1 MPLPALTQ
9 RANASRSLKFIT
21 NSLSVLTLENDAISS
36 GSSYL
41 RYDNHQRRLH
51 RLCRCFTPTA
61 TNTEHNRFFS
71 TSSTSSASQFSRLDK
86 ISDVQN
92 SGQSSKC
99 YAKGLI
105 PSPRSPLS
113 RSVSFLRPWRQEQY
127 ELQEN
132 IRLLDDVSFYFFR
145 LLFTPE
151 FCFLTEMI
159 SQKGF
164 EIRIVG
170 RLKYNLGKGQDFSR
184 IKAQSWLEGKIDAYP
199 A

>member
-41 RYDNHQRRLH
+41 RYDNHQRRLP
-51 RLCRCFTPTA
+51 RLCRCFTSTA
-61 TNTEHNRFFS
+61 TSWEANQLFTT
-71 TSSTSSASQFSRLDK
+71 TSAASQISRIGK
-86 ISDVQN
+86 ISDLQN
-92 SGQSSKC
+92 LGPSSTC
-99 YAKGLI
+99 HASRLI
-105 PSPRSPLS
+105 PSHRSTQSS
-113 RSVSFLRPWRQEQY
+113 RSVSFLRPWRLEQY

-159 SQKGF
+159 AKRGF

-170 RLKYNLGKGQDFSR
+170 RRELDSG
-184 IKAQSWLEGKIDAYP
+184 
-199 A
+199 

>member
-9 RANASRSLKFIT
+9 RANASQSLKFIA

-41 RYDNHQRRLH
+41 RYDNHQRRLP

-71 TSSTSSASQFSRLDK
+71 TSSASQFSRLDT

-170 RLKYNLGKGQDFSR
+170 RLKYNLEKCQDFSR
-184 IKAQSWLEGKIDAYP
+184 IQQP
-199 A
+199 T